1 MISLSGLRPA
11 ALHAPRFVYG
21 APAGLAAAQAYPAK
35 PIQLIVP
42 FSAGGDA
49 DMAARNLA
57 AAAHGLL
64 GQPVVVVN
72 KAGANGAI
80 GSAAVKQAAPDGYT
94 LLLGRIGSQVLLPA
108 LQPKTTPYTAGISR
122 TSGCWS

>member
-1 MISLSGLRPA
+1 MISLSASGRLP
-11 ALHAPRFVYG
+11 LHAPRFVYG
-21 APAGLAAAQAYPAK
+21 APVPAGRRPGLSRQADTAHRSFQRGRRRRHGGAQPGRGAW
-35 PIQLIVP
+35 
-42 FSAGGDA
+42 
-49 DMAARNLA
+49 
-57 AAAHGLL
+57 LL

>member
-1 MISLSGLRPA
+1 
-11 ALHAPRFVYG
+11 
-21 APAGLAAAQAYPAK
+21 
-35 PIQLIVP
+35 
-42 FSAGGDA
+42 
-49 DMAARNLA
+49 MAARNLA